1 MRKVELRMK
10 ENLKYTV
17 IKELVDNNGNKLRA
31 CAKLNCSM
39 RTINRLIITYKTK
52 GKNGFIHG
60 NRNKKPIHSLSQEEK
75 TKIIFLYE
83 NKYFDANWK
92 HALELM
98 RKYDNINISYCT
110 FYNIL
115 IEADYLSPK
124 CNKRTR
130 KNKAKALREKM
141 KNHEKLNTQEE
152 NLIVCD
158 NILALEDS
166 HPRLPRAK
174 YFGEK
179 LQMDAS
185 EFVWFG
191 DKKTTLHGAID
202 DATGRIKLFFDT
214 QETLKGYYGLLK
226 SILIDFGIPYSIL
239 TDNRTVFYYNSK
251 KDEELTKDTYTQF
264 GYACKKLGIDLQT
277 TSIAQKKGRIER
289 LWNTLQ
295 SRLPTEMRIAG
306 VTSIEEANMF
316 LLDYC
321 TRFNEQFALP
331 INNTKNVFENQP
343 SNEEINY
350 TLAII
355 TPRQFDSGSSIRYQ
369 NKYWQAYDNDKLVP
383 FKNKTKALVIKA
395 YDGQM
400 LVTVDEKI
408 YELREVLSHHKISDA
423 FMEVNKNAKKE
434 KKVYIPPM
442 SHPWKHDSYIQY
454 INTLPHHKNYANV

>member
-1 MRKVELRMK
+1 M
-10 ENLKYTV
+10 
-17 IKELVDNNGNKLRA
+17 
-31 CAKLNCSM
+31 
-39 RTINRLIITYKTK
+39 
-52 GKNGFIHG
+52 
-60 NRNKKPIHSLSQEEK
+60 
-75 TKIIFLYE
+75 
-83 NKYFDANWK
+83 
-92 HALELM
+92 
-98 RKYDNINISYCT
+98 
-110 FYNIL
+110 
-115 IEADYLSPK
+115 
-124 CNKRTR
+124 
-130 KNKAKALREKM
+130 
-141 KNHEKLNTQEE
+141 
-152 NLIVCD
+152 
-158 NILALEDS
+158 
-166 HPRLPRAK
+166 
-174 YFGEK
+174 
-179 LQMDAS
+179 
-185 EFVWFG
+185 
-191 DKKTTLHGAID
+191 
-202 DATGRIKLFFDT
+202 
-214 QETLKGYYGLLK
+214 
-226 SILIDFGIPYSIL
+226 
-239 TDNRTVFYYNSK
+239 
-251 KDEELTKDTYTQF
+251 TKDTYTQF